1 MKLEAVNIQNFRS
14 IQEIVLGDCGG
25 FNVIVGKNNAGKSNI
40 LLAINAFFLSLKKGE
55 PVVLKLPIGDSIDHY
70 DNLLEKTIKITIFF
84 QLSLAERDSLIQDI
98 VSESPQVKNSVN
110 GIDSELRLAMTLEV
124 MNDPEPFGYVNQIV
138 LCKPNSSTISEECVV
153 HTLLEVTSKAA
164 KELSDKAR
172 RSQELENEIEQLSS
186 IVSDKFKRLDED
198 DWKRLKANPSAFSER
213 LLFGVMSRS
222 RIRLTSSLASKLES
236 IIQSVESRS
245 DFTDAISSL
254 IDSLQEE
261 AISLKTEPIKQRIN
275 SFSGQ
280 ESSVPHYALNLM
292 RRIGEMSV
300 LYLTERREPIGRR
313 EASQLLD
320 LKVTRGGPEKLRAI
334 QDTVSALLGVD
345 IDAFR
350 ANKTGTTED
359 PEAELDVDRF
369 LVQVNGAGIRE
380 ALRLILDYELNR
392 PNILLVEEPE
402 IHLHPA
408 LETSMMRYLKSI
420 GKDCQIFITTHSTN
434 FLDTAEMRNVYLASR
449 DNSTTIQMINVEEAE
464 QSIPREL
471 GIRLSSLFMFDRLVF
486 VEGPTDEDVI
496 REWAS
501 IYGVNLAQASVGFVP
516 MGGVRNLAHFATEAT
531 INFLSKRRVSVFFM
545 LDRDERE
552 EAEVKR
558 LATQLGD
565 KAELIVLKKRELE
578 NYLLCPKVIAK
589 FIDLKYQLLGV
600 KDPKKIDIAEIE
612 KGIDTC
618 ADALK
623 DIAIERRVARIACLP
638 IYPNRNAVLDFGSGT
653 TLIDRLK
660 EEYNNQ
666 KEKLTQL
673 EEELEKIIEEQTKLV
688 ESNWSAKKR
697 DLVPGDLLLDS
708 LCKLFEV
715 RFNKERD
722 SARLASLMEEHE
734 IDSEVKGIL
743 KRFVDCMQIN

>member
-1 MKLEAVNIQNFRS
+1 M
-14 IQEIVLGDCGG
+14 
-25 FNVIVGKNNAGKSNI
+25 
-40 LLAINAFFLSLKKGE
+40 
-55 PVVLKLPIGDSIDHY
+55 PIGDSIDHY

-320 LKVTRGGPEKLRAI
+320 LKVTRG
-334 QDTVSALLGVD
+334 
-345 IDAFR
+345 
-350 ANKTGTTED
+350 
-359 PEAELDVDRF
+359 
-369 LVQVNGAGIRE
+369 VQKSFAQFK
-380 ALRLILDYELNR
+380 IL
-392 PNILLVEEPE
+392 
-402 IHLHPA
+402 
-408 LETSMMRYLKSI
+408 S
-420 GKDCQIFITTHSTN
+420 Q
-434 FLDTAEMRNVYLASR
+434 
-449 DNSTTIQMINVEEAE
+449 
-464 QSIPREL
+464 
-471 GIRLSSLFMFDRLVF
+471 LF
-486 VEGPTDEDVI
+486 
-496 REWAS
+496 
-501 IYGVNLAQASVGFVP
+501 
-516 MGGVRNLAHFATEAT
+516 
-531 INFLSKRRVSVFFM
+531 
-545 LDRDERE
+545 
-552 EAEVKR
+552 
-558 LATQLGD
+558 
-565 KAELIVLKKRELE
+565 
-578 NYLLCPKVIAK
+578 
-589 FIDLKYQLLGV
+589 
-600 KDPKKIDIAEIE
+600 
-612 KGIDTC
+612 
-618 ADALK
+618 
-623 DIAIERRVARIACLP
+623 
-638 IYPNRNAVLDFGSGT
+638 
-653 TLIDRLK
+653 
-660 EEYNNQ
+660 
-666 KEKLTQL
+666 
-673 EEELEKIIEEQTKLV
+673 
-688 ESNWSAKKR
+688 
-697 DLVPGDLLLDS
+697 
-708 LCKLFEV
+708 
-715 RFNKERD
+715 
-722 SARLASLMEEHE
+722 
-734 IDSEVKGIL
+734 
-743 KRFVDCMQIN
+743 